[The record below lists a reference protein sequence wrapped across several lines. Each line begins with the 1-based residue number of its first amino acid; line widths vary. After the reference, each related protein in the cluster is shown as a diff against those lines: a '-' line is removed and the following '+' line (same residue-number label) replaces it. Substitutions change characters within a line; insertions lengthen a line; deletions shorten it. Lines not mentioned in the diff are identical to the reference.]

1 MKFELDTHY
10 VIPICSDLRTLL
22 NSEHISYG
30 EIHTLLKSKGIF
42 VGNTDKVITVPLLSA
57 TLLTPTEFSN
67 LIEHSIDRDLKPKTK
82 VSDLELVATTSDWIS
97 PLKTNLF
104 TSDFNLCEKI
114 DGVEFINN
122 PKIVFDDQNKLRIPY
137 VIVRKDFSK
146 EFIKRELKFSA
157 EIIIERQG
165 NSLKLDFASTH
176 SSKETEAINRRLMN
190 RISKV
195 LKDAGTTKS
204 EKPNRITFDS
214 FSNLERVRFFKRM
227 TGGYLTILKKGDV
240 HDMEISRDQS
250 CPEFPNDP
258 KVSWLNQTVRRLKID
273 GVKLNDVFLISDEK
287 YYPFYHI
294 QQMNV
299 TYPYSIATNEGK
311 CKIGFSFS
319 SPSKSESSKDDY
331 ELTFAIHQI
340 THDHQVNS
348 DAKKE
353 IFTKIRRATRDMVEA
368 EFSKIITERTASS
381 KAATA

>member
-1 MKFELDTHY
+1 MS
-10 VIPICSDLRTLL
+10 V
-22 NSEHISYG
+22 
-30 EIHTLLKSKGIF
+30 KSRA
-42 VGNTDKVITVPLLSA
+42 DQ
-57 TLLTPTEFSN
+57 
-67 LIEHSIDRDLKPKTK
+67 
-82 VSDLELVATTSDWIS
+82 
-97 PLKTNLF
+97 
-104 TSDFNLCEKI
+104 CEKI